1 MKGLAMEW
9 LNYHHLLYFYTV
21 AKEGSVARAAQ
32 VLRLAQPTLSGQI
45 RKLEH
50 VLDEKLFERRGRNL
64 VLTEMGRVAYR
75 YAEEIFTIGGE
86 LMDTMRGR
94 PTRRVPRLMVGV
106 ADVVPKLVVH
116 RLIAAA
122 GLLDEGNQLV
132 VREGKQDELLAAL
145 AAQAFDLVISDAP
158 LPPHVKAR
166 AYNHL
171 LGESSA
177 TFFAAPA
184 LARRLRAK
192 FPRSLDGAPMILPTE
207 SSALRRTLEI
217 WFQETGVR
225 PRVVAEIE
233 DSALMKVFGQHGVGV
248 FAAPTIV
255 ADEVKRQYRVQA
267 IHEARDVTERFYVI
281 TVERRITHPATAAIA
296 AAAREQLFG

>member
-1 MKGLAMEW
+1 MEW

-21 AKEGSVARAAQ
+21 AKEGSVSRASQ

-64 VLTEMGRVAYR
+64 VLTEMGRIAFR
-75 YAEEIFTIGGE
+75 YAEEIFAIGGE
-86 LMDTMRGR
+86 LMEMMRGR
-94 PTRRVPRLMVGV
+94 PTSRAPRLIVGI

-116 RLIAAA
+116 RLLSTSRLTEQGI
-122 GLLDEGNQLV
+122 QLV
-132 VREGKQDELLAAL
+132 LREGKQDELLAAL
-145 AAQAFDLVISDAP
+145 AAQSFDLVISDAP
-158 LPPHVKAR
+158 LPAHLKVR
-166 AYNHL
+166 AFNHL
-171 LGESSA
+171 LGESSV

-184 LARRLRAK
+184 LAKRHRAR
-192 FPRSLDGAPMILPTE
+192 FPRSLDGAPMLLPTE
-207 SSALRRTLEI
+207 SSALRRALEK
-217 WFQETGVR
+217 WFSEIGVR
-225 PRVVAEIE
+225 PRIVAEIE
-233 DSALMKVFGQHGVGV
+233 DSALLKVFGQHGAGI

-255 ADEVKRQYRVQA
+255 ATEVKRQYGVRA
-267 IHEARDVTERFYVI
+267 LHEVREVTERFYAI

>member
-1 MKGLAMEW
+1 VEW

-21 AKEGSVARAAQ
+21 AREGSVARAAQ

-50 VLDEKLFERRGRNL
+50 ALDEKLFERRGRNL
-64 VLTEMGRVAYR
+64 VLTEMGRIAYR

-94 PTRRVPRLMVGV
+94 PTGRAPRLLIGV

-116 RLIAAA
+116 RLIAASR
-122 GLLDEGNQLV
+122 LLEDGNQIV

-145 AAQAFDLVISDAP
+145 AAQSFDLVISDAP
-158 LPPHVKAR
+158 LPPHVKVR
-166 AYNHL
+166 AFNHL
-171 LGESSA
+171 LGESGT
-177 TFFAAPA
+177 TFFGAPEV
-184 LARRLRAK
+184 ARRHRAK
-192 FPRSLDGAPMILPTE
+192 FPRSLDGAPMLLPTE
-207 SSALRRTLEI
+207 NSALRRALEA
-217 WFQETGVR
+217 WFQEQGVR

-233 DSALMKVFGQHGVGV
+233 DSALMKVFGQQGAGV

-255 ADEVKRQYRVQA
+255 ADDVKRQYGVRA
-267 IHEARDVTERFYVI
+267 IHEAPDVIERFYAI